1 MSASRSARVDPEST
15 DPESTDRESNDPGPA
30 ARATA
35 SRVHPP
41 GAGAPSDELGGLW
54 YEDLAPGLRFETPTR
69 TVTEAD
75 VQSFAALS
83 GDQNR
88 IHTDAEFARRTPFR
102 RRVAHGLLV
111 QSIATGLAHR
121 TGIFEGTIVAIAEM
135 TIAFEAPVFPGDT
148 LRATL
153 EVLER
158 EPEPSP
164 RRGWVR
170 FGVEVLAQDG
180 RVVTRGTWRTLQHRR
195 RSGSSRS

>member
-1 MSASRSARVDPEST
+1 MSAPRSEPVDPE
-15 DPESTDRESNDPGPA
+15 PAERELAEREHGPA
-30 ARATA
+30 TAASRARA
-35 SRVHPP
+35 P
-41 GAGAPSDELGGLW
+41 GGGGEPGGLW

-75 VQSFAALS
+75 VQAFAALS

-121 TGIFEGTIVAIAEM
+121 AGIFEGTIVAIVEM
-135 TIAFEAPVFPGDT
+135 TISFEAPVFPGDT

-170 FGVEVLAQDG
+170 FAVEVLAQDG

-195 RSGSSRS
+195 RTGSSRS

>member
-1 MSASRSARVDPEST
+1 MTAPGSAPT
-15 DPESTDRESNDPGPA
+15 DPESRARGSGPRERPSAGAGPA
-30 ARATA
+30 T
-35 SRVHPP
+35 SGTSGV
-41 GAGAPSDELGGLW
+41 SGLW
-54 YEDLAPGLRFETPTR
+54 FEDLAPGLRFETPTR

-75 VQSFAALS
+75 VQAFAALS

-121 TGIFEGTIVAIAEM
+121 AGIFEGTIVAIAEM
-135 TIAFEAPVFPGDT
+135 TISFEAPVFPGDT

-158 EPEPSP
+158 EPQPSP

-180 RVVTRGTWRTLQHRR
+180 RVVTRGTWRTIQHRR
-195 RSGSSRS
+195 RTEGSRP